1 MLSFPPLRNAGPM
14 NVKAFPVRFD
24 REDISSRD
32 QVSERALAHRQARI
46 LSIGN
51 DTILLYSRRLVLE
64 TAGYSVESARGVLP
78 AIEQILQRR
87 FDLILLCHSI
97 AEEVV
102 GRIVEAST
110 RIAPQTPLL
119 QISPL
124 DNPFTKQAHPALVSA
139 DPAALLS
146 AIAGQL
152 AHPPRRHGNRPRPM
166 S

>member
-1 MLSFPPLRNAGPM
+1 MLSLAQIRNSGAM
-14 NVKAFPVRFD
+14 AVETLPVRFD
-24 REDISSRD
+24 RDDARSHDEIP
-32 QVSERALAHRQARI
+32 ERARAHRQARI
-46 LSIGN
+46 LSIG
-51 DTILLYSRRLVLE
+51 DDSVLLYSRRLVLE
-64 TAGYSVESARGVLP
+64 TAGYSVESARAVLP

-87 FDLILLCHSI
+87 FELILLCHSV

-124 DNPFTKQAHPALVSA
+124 DNRFTNSAHPALVPA
-139 DPAALLS
+139 EPAALLD

-152 AHPPRRHGNRPRPM
+152 ANQAPRCGNHRRPP